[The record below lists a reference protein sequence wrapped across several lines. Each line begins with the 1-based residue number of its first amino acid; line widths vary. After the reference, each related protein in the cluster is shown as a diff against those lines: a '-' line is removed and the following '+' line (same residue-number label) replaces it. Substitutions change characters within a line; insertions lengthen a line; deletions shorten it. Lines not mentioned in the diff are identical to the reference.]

1 MKKILS
7 LILEVE
13 HRTFK
18 GEIMNNLKLTLIST
32 LIVLTG
38 CVAPSGPTLTPM
50 EIQSLQTREYEHD
63 LKIVFPSVMSV
74 FQDLGYTVKNA
85 NKDTGLISAESTAKS
100 DFASKFWLGVT
111 KVSQT
116 SATAF
121 IEEIGNITR
130 VRLSFVVSDVSS
142 TWYGQAD
149 KDDVQILDVEI
160 YRNAFER
167 VENAIFVRSAN

>member
-18 GEIMNNLKLTLIST
+18 EKIMNKLKLTIIST

-38 CVAPSGPTLTPM
+38 CVAPPGPTLTPM
-50 EIQSLQTREYEHD
+50 EIQSIQTRDYEHD
-63 LKIVFPSVMSV
+63 LNIVFPSVMSV
-74 FQDLGYTVKNA
+74 FQDLGYSVKNA
-85 NKDTGLISAESTAKS
+85 NKGTGLISAESTAKS

-130 VRLSFVVSDVSS
+130 VRLSFVVSDRSS
-142 TWYGQAD
+142 TWYGQTD
-149 KDDVQILDVEI
+149 QDDVQILDVEV

-167 VENAIFVRSAN
+167 VENAIFVRAAN